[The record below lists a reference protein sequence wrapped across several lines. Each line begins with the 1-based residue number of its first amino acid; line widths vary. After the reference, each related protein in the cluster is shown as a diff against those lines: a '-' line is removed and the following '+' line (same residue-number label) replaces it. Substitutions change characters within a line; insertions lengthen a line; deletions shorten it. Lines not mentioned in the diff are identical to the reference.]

1 MHYIRIFKQPRLLP
15 VSSSTSSSSPRVLS
29 AKITITT
36 DLGESFLMSDVNL
49 CADVE
54 VDGISVGARK
64 GYIWKG
70 TNGMR
75 SLEVQIPVWVPRE
88 GGRWTT
94 MVVRLVGVMYGV
106 DSFEDVLGSSDR
118 TGGGIAKV
126 RSRAI
131 DLKTGATM
139 SDGMAE
145 RVFGTGFGMEEEIRI
160 WEETGESIA
169 RHIWD
174 AGLVLSSYLSSLR
187 NSSKPVGSLPTLEN
201 FLSTQQDINILEL
214 GAGCGIVG
222 ITLAKLFSDKINKI
236 LLTDLPEASEILEK
250 NISIM
255 ASKPDTSRCC
265 SCSHQ
270 VLDWSTPLPEDVRGE
285 RWELVAVADC
295 TYNPDVVPD
304 LVQTLTKLRDGN
316 KGMLILL
323 AMKVRHDS
331 EMVFFEFME
340 KEGFGIVERCKVP
353 LKMVGEEGQE
363 IEIFVFR

>member
-36 DLGESFLMSDVNL
+36 DLGESFLMSDVKL
-49 CADVE
+49 RADIE
-54 VDGISVGARK
+54 VDGVSVGTGK
-64 GYIWKG
+64 EYIWKG

-75 SLEVQIPVWVPRE
+75 SLEVQIPVRVPRE
-88 GGRWTT
+88 GVRWTA
-94 MVVRLVGVMYGV
+94 MIVRPVGVIYEV
-106 DSFEDVLGSSDR
+106 DSFEDVLHFSDR
-118 TGGGIAKV
+118 TVGGIAKV

-145 RVFGTGFGMEEEIRI
+145 RVFSTGFGMEEEIRI

-187 NSSKPVGSLPTLEN
+187 NSSKPVGSLPTLEK

-222 ITLAKLFSDKINKI
+222 ITLAKLFYDRISKI

-250 NISIM
+250 NISTM
-255 ASKPDTSRCC
+255 TPKSDSSLRC

-270 VLDWSTPLPEDVRGE
+270 VLDWSMPLPEDVRGE
-285 RWELVAVADC
+285 TWELVVVADC

-304 LVQTLTKLRDGN
+304 LVQTLTRVRDGN
-316 KGMLILL
+316 SGMLILL

-331 EMVFFEFME
+331 EMVFFELME
-340 KEGFGIVERCKVP
+340 KEEFVVVERCKVP

>member
-15 VSSSTSSSSPRVLS
+15 LSSSASSSSPRTLS

-36 DLGESFLMSDVNL
+36 DLGESFLMSDVKL
-49 CADVE
+49 RAEIE
-54 VDGISVGARK
+54 VDGVSVGAGK
-64 GYIWKG
+64 EYIWKG

-75 SLEVQIPVWVPRE
+75 SLEIQIPLRVPRE
-88 GGRWTT
+88 EGRWIT
-94 MVVRLVGVMYGV
+94 MVVGPAENKFEVE
-106 DSFEDVLGSSDR
+106 SFEDVLGKSKGN
-118 TGGGIAKV
+118 GGGIAKV
-126 RSRAI
+126 RSRGI
-131 DLKTGATM
+131 DLKTGETK
-139 SDGMAE
+139 SEGMAE
-145 RVFGTGFGMEEEIRI
+145 RVFGHGSGRGEEIRI

-187 NSSKPVGSLPTLEN
+187 GSSKAIGSLPTLEK
-201 FLSTQQDINILEL
+201 LLGTQQDMNILEL

-222 ITLAKLFSDKINKI
+222 ITLATLFSNSINKI

-255 ASKPDTSRCC
+255 ASKSDASLSG

-270 VLDWSTPLPEDVRGE
+270 VLDWSEPLPGEIREE
-285 RWELVAVADC
+285 RWDLVVVADC

-304 LVQTLTKLRDGN
+304 LVHTLRMVREGN
-316 KGMLILL
+316 KGVLILL

-331 EMVFFEFME
+331 EMVFFELME
-340 KEGFGIVERCKVP
+340 KEGFAVQERCKVP
-353 LKMVGEEGQE
+353 LGMAGEEGEE